1 MINSTLP
8 DFTLYGAPM
17 SMYSGKVRAYLRK
30 HGIAFQE
37 VMPGDQRFREKIY
50 PQVKRGIVP
59 VLEHADGRVVQD
71 TVDIIDHFENHNLG
85 KFSVY
90 PPEPKQR
97 LTALILDLFGSEGLF
112 KVAMHYR
119 WNYLDVNEGFIRYE
133 FGDHAVP
140 GAKPGIVAQV
150 AEKVMTPM
158 QAYLPLLGIN
168 SDTISAIEDQYLELL
183 SLLNAHFSE
192 HPYLLGG
199 LPSVADYGFFAPLYA
214 HLSRDPHP
222 GMLMKQSAQ
231 RVYRWTERMNAANA
245 DIPEYGSYDAAYFP
259 DDEIPSSLQAI
270 LALIGRDFMPE
281 IRQTVLSID
290 AWLGQ
295 NPQLEVGSCVTA
307 KPRIKSLMPMDYCFR
322 GVTMTGMV
330 MPYRLYMLQRITD
343 TFAELSAD
351 VQKELA
357 EFFDGLGLT
366 ELLTMKAQR
375 RVERAGHIEVWGES
389 HYQRHP

>member
-1 MINSTLP
+1 MTNSTTP
-8 DFTLYGAPM
+8 DVTLYGAPM

-30 HGIAFQE
+30 HCIAFQE
-37 VMPGDQRFREKIY
+37 VMPGDLRFREKIY

-59 VLEHADGRVVQD
+59 VLEHADGQLVQD

-90 PPEPKQR
+90 PCEPKQR
-97 LTALILDLFGSEGLF
+97 LAALILDLFGSEGLF

-119 WNYLDVNEGFIRYE
+119 WNYLDVNEDFIRYE

-140 GAKPGIVAQV
+140 GAKPDMVAHV
-150 AEKVMTPM
+150 AEKVMGPM

-168 SDTISAIEDQYLELL
+168 SDTIPAIEAQYLELL

-245 DIPEYGSYDAAYFP
+245 DTHEYGNYEAAYFP
-259 DDEIPSSLQAI
+259 DDEIPSSLHAI
-270 LALIGRDFMPE
+270 LALIGRDYMPE
-281 IRQTVLSID
+281 IRQTLSSID
-290 AWLGQ
+290 TWLAQ
-295 NPQLEVGSCVTA
+295 NPQVEAGSCVTA
-307 KPRIKSLMPMDYCFR
+307 KPRIKSLMPMDYSFR

-343 TFAELSAD
+343 TFAELPAD
-351 VQKELA
+351 VQKELT
-357 EFFDGLGLT
+357 EFFDSLGLA

-389 HYQRHP
+389 VGNS